1 MEKLLI
7 DSLRL
12 SFFDWEDA
20 MRPVLVLAALILAT
34 GVAFYVVWMNRA
46 SEKIVT
52 AVIPIAIA
60 ALIGVGLT
68 VFVFGGQ
75 PPLTVKFPA
84 VFLYRSS
91 DKAPWT
97 PPARPMLNSL
107 FEVPELQ
114 RDHPERI
121 ADDTSGATLYH
132 HLLQKA
138 IIDILAQH
146 HRGGWETDI
155 SRFDMGMIEE
165 MAGPSPDA
173 SAPSMKLS
181 FEEIKQ
187 LLKENRFH
195 DSRFM
200 QPELTL
206 PRGTRV
212 RIKAPEINST
222 VGEEGEIV
230 LDNDFVCMSIK
241 TRQSSWM
248 RSLGPYRWIFGY
260 TREKDSEF
268 QRAEYL
274 ITIKAEFKRL
284 RSGHPEMSKYKHWV
298 EQIVSELQTAL
309 DEQIIWAKTKENYVF
324 MKHNSL
330 GVSIWDLSVHLT

>member
-107 FEVPELQ
+107 F
-114 RDHPERI
+114 
-121 ADDTSGATLYH
+121 G
-132 HLLQKA
+132 
-138 IIDILAQH
+138 
-146 HRGGWETDI
+146 
-155 SRFDMGMIEE
+155 
-165 MAGPSPDA
+165 
-173 SAPSMKLS
+173 
-181 FEEIKQ
+181 Q
-187 LLKENRFH
+187 LF
-195 DSRFM
+195 
-200 QPELTL
+200 T
-206 PRGTRV
+206 
-212 RIKAPEINST
+212 
-222 VGEEGEIV
+222 
-230 LDNDFVCMSIK
+230 
-241 TRQSSWM
+241 
-248 RSLGPYRWIFGY
+248 
-260 TREKDSEF
+260 
-268 QRAEYL
+268 
-274 ITIKAEFKRL
+274 
-284 RSGHPEMSKYKHWV
+284 
-298 EQIVSELQTAL
+298 
-309 DEQIIWAKTKENYVF
+309 
-324 MKHNSL
+324 
-330 GVSIWDLSVHLT
+330 